1 VYGKSTLNRL
11 FRLIADARRRKSR
24 DHEKDSPLPSRVI
37 QLFSGSLAELWSPPS
52 NQISFLDGL
61 RSIAILLVINLH
73 FSAEFS
79 SIHGDNFYSRLPFVI
94 NGWVGV
100 DLFFVLSGF
109 FIGGQLH
116 IASRTSDLASL
127 FLHIFMR
134 LRDLLAWSGRKGIWL
149 GGFSISCELLQR
161 GDRAGWLVAFYRGAV
176 LYSNSPFALLLCS
189 EA

>member
-109 FIGGQLH
+109 FIGGQL
-116 IASRTSDLASL
+116 
-127 FLHIFMR
+127 
-134 LRDLLAWSGRKGIWL
+134 WK
-149 GGFSISCELLQR
+149 ELQR
-161 GDRAGWLVAFYRGAV
+161 SGTISIGRFILRRG
-176 LYSNSPFALLLCS
+176 LRI
-189 EA
+189 